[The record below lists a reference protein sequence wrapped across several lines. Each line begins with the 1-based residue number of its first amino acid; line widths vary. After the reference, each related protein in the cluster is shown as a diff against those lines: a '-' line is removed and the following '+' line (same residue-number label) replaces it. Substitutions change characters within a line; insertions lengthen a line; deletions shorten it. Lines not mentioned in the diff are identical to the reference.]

1 MAELLSDSDVAEA
14 LGGLDG
20 WTREGDSITK
30 TFDNDDFVGSV
41 EFVRRLT
48 GPAEEMNHHPDLAI
62 SWSKTTVSITNHSA
76 GGLTGAILTTFGRV
90 PRTWAIR
97 KLSRARRSARRA
109 RSRPR

>member
-76 GGLTGAILTTFGRV
+76 GGLTGADFELAGRID
-90 PRTWAIR
+90 A
-97 KLSRARRSARRA
+97 LG
-109 RSRPR
+109 